1 MTYSSLALALAW
13 IGLLVPTASAQM
25 AAPVAKTQAG
35 RVRGAVEDDVTSW
48 KGVPFAAPPVGA
60 LRWHPP
66 QPARRWSDIRDAL
79 AYRNDCMQEPF
90 PSDAAPLGTAPSE
103 DCLYLNIWKPAKAKG
118 KLPVMVWIYGGGFVN
133 GGSSPPTY
141 SGANLARQGVLV
153 VSFNYR
159 LGRFGTFRHPA
170 LGQGQMVNYGLSDQI
185 AALQW
190 VRHNVAAFG
199 GDPAQVTLV
208 GESAGG
214 RSVHALLTSPLA
226 QGLFDR
232 AVIMSGSDGK
242 SGPLSTPADVE
253 ALAVGFGRSQG
264 IEPDAADAADRL
276 RALTAAQVT
285 GDLNLAHMG
294 TPDKPAFF
302 SPVIDGKSAV
312 EAVDAYRANRFRP
325 MPIMIGATSADIGGP
340 DGRMIAGARNLASLF
355 AVTGK
360 PVYAYRFS
368 YVATAIGGTEAYHA
382 TDIPFFFD
390 TQAIKYGAQTSAR
403 DNRMGQTISAYL
415 VNFVKTGDPNGD
427 GLAAWPRHGGAQ
439 KEQLMDFTK
448 EGTAVVR

>member
-1 MTYSSLALALAW
+1 MRQVCCIILILTVMAPSAALAQ
-13 IGLLVPTASAQM
+13 PS
-25 AAPVAKTQAG
+25 APVVRTEAG
-35 RVRGAVEDDVTSW
+35 RVRGAIDGDGAHW
-48 KGVPFAAPPVGA
+48 KGIAFAAPPTGA
-60 LRWHPP
+60 LRWRPP
-66 QPARRWSDIRDAL
+66 QPAPRWVGIRDTT

-90 PSDAAPLGTAPSE
+90 PSDAAPLGTAPAE
-103 DCLYLNIWKPAKAKG
+103 DCLYLNIWKPAKARG
-118 KLPVMVWIYGGGFVN
+118 KLPVMLWVYGGGFVN

-141 SGANLARQGVLV
+141 SGAKLARQGVLV

-170 LGQGQMVNYGLSDQI
+170 LGGDQAINYGLLDQI

-190 VRHNVAAFG
+190 VRRNVAAFG

-226 QGLFDR
+226 QGLFQR

-242 SGPLSTPADVE
+242 SGALSTPADAE
-253 ALAVGFGRSQG
+253 GLAVAFGRSQG
-264 IEPDAADAADRL
+264 IEPDAPDAADRL
-276 RALTAAQVT
+276 RTLTAAQVT

-294 TPDKPAFF
+294 TPEKPAFF

-312 EAVDAYRANRFRP
+312 EAADAYRADRFRP

-340 DGRMIAGARNLASLF
+340 DGRMIAGARNLAALF
-355 AVTGK
+355 AAKGQ

-368 YVATAIGGTEAYHA
+368 YVATAVGGTQAYHA

-390 TQAIKYGAQTSAR
+390 TQAIKYGAQTSPR
-403 DNRMGQTISAYL
+403 DDQMGRTISAYL
-415 VNFVKTGDPNGD
+415 VNFVKTGDPNGR
-427 GLAAWPRHGGAQ
+427 GLTGWPRHDQ
-439 KEQLMDFTK
+439 RQQLMDFTLN
-448 EGTAVVR
+448 GTALVN